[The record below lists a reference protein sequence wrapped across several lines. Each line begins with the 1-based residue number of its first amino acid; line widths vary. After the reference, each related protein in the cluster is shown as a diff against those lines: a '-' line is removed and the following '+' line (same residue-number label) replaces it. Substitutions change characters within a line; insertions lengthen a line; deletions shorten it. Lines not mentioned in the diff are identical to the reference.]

1 MRYLRLAVIIIFI
14 GALGVY
20 GASRVKEWRERDS
33 HVPTISSDRNVLDVS
48 CSATEEELMEGL
60 TAQDE
65 EDGDLTSGIMIGSRS
80 HFTEPGVCTIT
91 YVVFDSASQSATF
104 ERETH
109 FTDYRPPQFSL
120 SEPLVF
126 TAESGDSTG
135 IHVGASDMLDGDL
148 SNDVKITDSTVNYQT
163 PGAYTVTVEV
173 SNSYGDVSSA
183 VLPVHVLE
191 SWQNELDIQLTA
203 GIVYLKTGEGLD
215 AGSYV
220 AGLTDGE
227 GNALD
232 PGLVQAQP
240 AVDAST
246 PGIYEVQYIA
256 ADSQGRQGNTWLTVI
271 VEE

>member
-1 MRYLRLAVIIIFI
+1 
-14 GALGVY
+14 
-20 GASRVKEWRERDS
+20 
-33 HVPTISSDRNVLDVS
+33 
-48 CSATEEELMEGL
+48 
-60 TAQDE
+60 
-65 EDGDLTSGIMIGSRS
+65 
-80 HFTEPGVCTIT
+80 
-91 YVVFDSASQSATF
+91 
-104 ERETH
+104 
-109 FTDYRPPQFSL
+109 
-120 SEPLVF
+120 
-126 TAESGDSTG
+126 
-135 IHVGASDMLDGDL
+135 MLDGDL
-148 SNDVKITDSTVNYQT
+148 SIDVKITDSTVNYQT

-246 PGIYEVQYIA
+246 PGFYEVQYIA